1 MPEWKQKE
9 RPLASSRVEAK
20 RTSPCFPLL
29 PEKEDDDMR
38 MYDIILK
45 KRNGKELTAG
55 EIQYFIAGYNAGEI
69 PDYQASALLM
79 AIYFQGLGDR
89 ETADLTMAI
98 RDSGEQ
104 ADLSAIPGIKVDKHS
119 TGGVGDKTTLV
130 LVPLVAAAGVPVA
143 KMSGRGL
150 GHTGGT
156 VDKLESIPGFN
167 VTLEPAQF
175 IDQVR
180 RIGVAVVAQTGH
192 LAPADKKLYALRD
205 VTATVDSI
213 PLIASSVMS
222 KKLASGADAIV
233 LDVKVGSGAFMRDT
247 QSAFKL
253 AQTMVAIGSRVGRR
267 TVALITDMDQPLG
280 FAIGNALEVKE
291 AIDTLKGQGPG
302 DLLEL
307 CLSLGAAM
315 LLLAGKAESTAEGRA
330 KLLTLLESGQALQK
344 FIEFITAQ
352 GGDPRVAWEDGI
364 LPAAEFTADV
374 PALASGY
381 IQGINAEAIGR
392 SVMLLGAGR
401 ENIDS
406 RIDLSVGIV
415 LKKKVGDPVKQ
426 GEALAVT
433 HANSKERLEQ
443 ARELVRSAYRIGEIK
458 PPPARLVLG
467 TVPEMF

>member
-1 MPEWKQKE
+1 
-9 RPLASSRVEAK
+9 
-20 RTSPCFPLL
+20 
-29 PEKEDDDMR
+29 MR

-45 KRNGKELTAG
+45 KRQGQELTAA
-55 EIQYFIAGYNAGEI
+55 EIQYFIAGYNTGNI

-79 AIYFQGLGDR
+79 AIYFQGLGER
-89 ETADLTMAI
+89 ETTDLTMAI
-98 RDSGEQ
+98 CDSGER
-104 ADLSAIPGIKVDKHS
+104 ADLTAIPGIKVDKHS

-180 RIGVAVVAQTGH
+180 RIGAAVVAQTGH

-222 KKLASGADAIV
+222 KKIASGADAIV

-247 QSAFKL
+247 PSAFKL
-253 AQTMVAIGSRVGRR
+253 ARAMVAIGSRSGRR
-267 TVALITDMDQPLG
+267 TVALITNMDQPL
-280 FAIGNALEVKE
+280 E
-291 AIDTLKGQGPG
+291 
-302 DLLEL
+302 
-307 CLSLGAAM
+307 LGAAM
-315 LLLAGKAESTAEGRA
+315 LLLAGKAESTGEGRA
-330 KLLTLLESGQALQK
+330 KLLALLESGLALQK
-344 FIEFITAQ
+344 FIEFVTAQ

-364 LPAAEFTADV
+364 LPAAELKADV
-374 PALASGY
+374 PSPAAGY
-381 IQGINAEAIGR
+381 VQSIDAAAIGR
-392 SVMLLGAGR
+392 SAMLLGAGR
-401 ENIDS
+401 ENKDS
-406 RIDLSVGIV
+406 KIDLSVGVV
-415 LKKKVGDPVKQ
+415 LQKKVGDPVKP
-426 GEALAVT
+426 GESLAVT
-433 HANSKERLEQ
+433 HANSKERLDQ
-443 ARELVRSAYRIGEIK
+443 AVELVRSAYQIGAVE

-467 TVPEMF
+467 TVPETI